1 MRNRCESQVNR
12 WRCLGIPPPIVD
24 TNPLRCPPFHFT
36 EEGMQ
41 QQFRISGWHDIVTK
55 NNKFFFFLNIKIKEK
70 NTNEF
75 SSSMTEWT
83 TDHFFFSYEEEKGS
97 ENKTKEK
104 KLKLWCG
111 RWGDTEKRVDPERDD
126 ASPACVARRRQSTD
140 AIRIT
145 TRHLYTHVHTRI
157 SLYFFSIILAWHSMK
172 KQKTSRVSYELIIDP
187 PFEFWISLVFLKR
200 KRNNKTWIGNISKT
214 LLCVVWYYNLATTFL
229 IYQRKI
235 EMQNEQDKT
244 WIVMENKTRKKKK
257 KKNGRSSLLFVC
269 LLLNAATYPK
279 SIGRCR
285 PFFFFFDLFYLK
297 DS

>member
-1 MRNRCESQVNR
+1 MGRHRKKSRPGTRWCESSMCSAAEAINR
-12 WRCLGIPPPIVD
+12 RH
-24 TNPLRCPPFHFT
+24 TY
-36 EEGMQ
+36 
-41 QQFRISGWHDIVTK
+41 
-55 NNKFFFFLNIKIKEK
+55 NN
-70 NTNEF
+70 TH
-75 SSSMTEWT
+75 T
-83 TDHFFFSYEEEKGS
+83 
-97 ENKTKEK
+97 
-104 KLKLWCG
+104 
-111 RWGDTEKRVDPERDD
+111 
-126 ASPACVARRRQSTD
+126 
-140 AIRIT
+140 
-145 TRHLYTHVHTRI
+145 YTHVHTRI

-235 EMQNEQDKT
+235 EMQNEQVKT
-244 WIVMENKTRKKKK
+244 WIVMENKTRKKK

-269 LLLNAATYPK
+269 LLLNAATYTK